1 MVESV
6 RSQWTRQRSG
16 ETETPRGSHFA
27 KSGASDSLAAQE
39 VRAEPSLPTLT
50 AQSLPTLD
58 LPRVSVEGSS
68 ADDSFANMPPVV
80 QKTSQ
85 PVAASQSVASERQ
98 DSPQRRVRIT
108 GASGEMPV
116 VPLRVKKSPAI
127 PYSRFNKRYLTQ
139 GPKMD
144 FGSALGAFAGEP
156 MEGAPAY
163 GWKAFATYGIASVAL
178 SIVWC
183 IAVKIAVPGPLS
195 ADSFE
200 ATLGVVL
207 LCVTVVAGIVLFAVT
222 MSMTRHNVPEYPA
235 SDIAASA
242 LGKTSLMM
250 VAGVAA
256 WVLASFFVTS
266 VSL

>member
-16 ETETPRGSHFA
+16 GTEAPHGSHFA
-27 KSGASDSLAAQE
+27 KSGASGPSVAQE
-39 VRAEPSLPTLT
+39 VREEPSLPTLT

-58 LPRVSVEGSS
+58 LPRVSVESSS

-80 QKTSQ
+80 QKVPQ
-85 PVAASQSVASERQ
+85 VAAVPQAAVSEPQ
-98 DSPQRRVRIT
+98 DSQQRRVRIT

-144 FGSALGAFAGEP
+144 FESALGAFAGES
-156 MEGAPAY
+156 MDGAPAY
-163 GWKAFATYGIASVAL
+163 GWKAFAVYGIASVAL

-183 IAVKIAVPGPLS
+183 IAVKVAVPGPLS

-200 ATLGVVL
+200 ATVGVVL
-207 LCVTVVAGIVLFAVT
+207 LCATVVAGIALFAAT
-222 MSMTRHNVPEYPA
+222 TSMTHRNVPEYPV
-235 SDIAASA
+235 SDVAASA

-250 VAGVAA
+250 VAGVAV